1 MSSAPLHDLQS
12 DGTHREKNI
21 TPKKLSPKK
30 CHQKNVTKKMSPKKC
45 HQKKMSPKKNVTK
58 KKK

>member
-30 CHQKNVTKKMSPKKC
+30 CHQKNVTKKMSPKK
-45 HQKKMSPKKNVTK
+45 MSPKKCHQKNVTK
-58 KKK
+58 KK